1 MISLDTTS
9 DFPDP
14 SLPVTPDLVSR
25 QHSQFLVLMDKRAS
39 DLSRIADTA
48 EEAGFP
54 GVLKAVLTKE
64 MAVAADVLE
73 AFPLLKQTWG
83 MGQVEA
89 IQNLGMKLAKSKSMR
104 CVSAAVA
111 IVSAILQ
118 RCGQTISQGLTSKV
132 QVDSAAK
139 EEAAEAC
146 RRLEALVAVLSKYRD
161 QFQDLMDVE
170 YFLGKVRAQM
180 MASPKTLVS
189 Q

>member
-1 MISLDTTS
+1 
-9 DFPDP
+9 
-14 SLPVTPDLVSR
+14 
-25 QHSQFLVLMDKRAS
+25 MDKRAS

-132 QVDSAAK
+132 QVDSAA
-139 EEAAEAC
+139 EAC
-146 RRLEALVAVLSKYRD
+146 RKLEALVAVLSYYTCSQSALPGR
-161 QFQDLMDVE
+161 L
-170 YFLGKVRAQM
+170 
-180 MASPKTLVS
+180 LVS
-189 Q
+189 RRNGLLALALASVLSCSGRQPVSLKVGSWLGSKSAKGGRMGDANMHRLLSR